1 MKNILSNLE
10 TYMKQKHHSKT
21 GHSPDSTAGKVAT
34 DFRYSRTI
42 KKSIQP
48 QYSDFEHITILEG
61 LDQYW
66 IYDEDA
72 EKVSAIFGFELYK
85 TKKGYSLVYKKSF
98 HQDFIESMKAQGINC
113 VIVHPDTIEVI
124 VPSCA
129 IELNKLFKMEDSS
142 GSIGQYIIKI
152 LPRKRNIEIHAYNDS
167 TQIMSVPDIDE
178 LTNTKFE
185 VISHRTKMAA
195 LLLGKHVGDEIT
207 INGDTYKIIEI

>member
-1 MKNILSNLE
+1 
-10 TYMKQKHHSKT
+10 MKQKNQSKT

-34 DFRYSRTI
+34 DFRYSRTLRR
-42 KKSIQP
+42 SIQP
-48 QYSDFEHITILEG
+48 EYSDFEHITILEG

-124 VPSCA
+124 VPACA

-167 TQIMSVPDIDE
+167 TQIMSIPDIDE
-178 LTNTKFE
+178 LLINDVS
-185 VISHRTKMAA
+185 VISHRSEMAA

-207 INGDTYKIIEI
+207 YKGERYRIIEIGNRP